1 MRISHLFKSSLSLL
15 FGQEHQK
22 WPQFEVFLIFQKKNS
37 FIIVENILKIFLDIC
52 LDVKLN
58 TLENSYSSDITKNS
72 VEELKYLS

>member
-1 MRISHLFKSSLSLL
+1 MATVWSFSYIS
-15 FGQEHQK
+15 
-22 WPQFEVFLIFQKKNS
+22 KKNS

-58 TLENSYSSDITKNS
+58 TLENSYSWDITKNS